1 MDGEVGS
8 DFIRD
13 VQVDDPVHEVEAG
26 EANWKDDSRI
36 FVDTGRGSTA
46 HVIQVLAVIQQR
58 HIFVTHGCHLNHR
71 SLGALENTI
80 KTNHQYL
87 FQRLFIT
94 EINDVDVL

>member
-26 EANWKDDSRI
+26 EANWKDDSGVL
-36 FVDTGRGSTA
+36 VDTGRGSTA

-71 SLGALENTI
+71 SLGALEYTKKQTI
-80 KTNHQYL
+80 NFCFRDHL
-87 FQRLFIT
+87 LLRLT
-94 EINDVDVL
+94 M